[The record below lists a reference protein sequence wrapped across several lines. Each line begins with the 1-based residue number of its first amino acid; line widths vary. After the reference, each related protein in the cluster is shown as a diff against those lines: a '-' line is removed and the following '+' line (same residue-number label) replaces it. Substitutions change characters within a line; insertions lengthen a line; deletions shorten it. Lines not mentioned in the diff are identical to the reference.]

1 MFFFNLPQNRHP
13 ERSASQICRVPQRLS
28 GAESKDPKDA
38 YPTRALRPL
47 STTAARTCRAMKR
60 CTRDHQVRTAGRI
73 LLSGLGGQ
81 KTPNSIDK
89 IGIVGVPSATLG
101 TGSSTPRHQGLG
113 HAIDLLRA
121 PLRVCDFF
129 ISRCR
134 LRPESSQEH
143 LPGSIA
149 GVLRLRAINPLF
161 SIDLRSASLRM
172 TTLLGGLQYS
182 WLDSKKHEGSKTSQ
196 ALRMTISW

>member
-13 ERSASQICRVPQRLS
+13 EWSASQACRVTQRLS

-89 IGIVGVPSATLG
+89 IGIVGV
-101 TGSSTPRHQGLG
+101 
-113 HAIDLLRA
+113 
-121 PLRVCDFF
+121 
-129 ISRCR
+129 
-134 LRPESSQEH
+134 
-143 LPGSIA
+143 
-149 GVLRLRAINPLF
+149 LRLRA
-161 SIDLRSASLRM
+161 
-172 TTLLGGLQYS
+172 T
-182 WLDSKKHEGSKTSQ
+182 Q
-196 ALRMTISW
+196 ALWHATDL

>member
-1 MFFFNLPQNRHP
+1 MKKVTSS
-13 ERSASQICRVPQRLS
+13 ERSASQVCRVTQRLS

-89 IGIVGVPSATLG
+89 IGIVGV
-101 TGSSTPRHQGLG
+101 
-113 HAIDLLRA
+113 
-121 PLRVCDFF
+121 
-129 ISRCR
+129 
-134 LRPESSQEH
+134 
-143 LPGSIA
+143 
-149 GVLRLRAINPLF
+149 LRLRA
-161 SIDLRSASLRM
+161 
-172 TTLLGGLQYS
+172 T
-182 WLDSKKHEGSKTSQ
+182 Q
-196 ALRMTISW
+196 ALWHATDL